1 MEHEHRRRPRLA
13 NFSLEGPAVK
23 GSSGAEAR
31 PEGRSAATHDRVD
44 VTWAVD
50 CVADDTFL
58 YASIANISEMGI
70 FVRRPSRSRSA
81 RAQPRRS
88 RRPVTSRSSSTGE
101 VAWINPVRAS
111 GDNPNPG
118 MGIRFVDLTPANRER
133 LVEVVRTIA
142 YVREP
147 S

>member
-1 MEHEHRRRPRLA
+1 MNPPDGRGSKVPSKTPGSVPPSSRGDGSERR
-13 NFSLEGPAVK
+13 V
-23 GSSGAEAR
+23 
-31 PEGRSAATHDRVD
+31 HDRVD

-50 CVADDTFL
+50 CVAEDTFL

-70 FVRRPSRSRSA
+70 FVRSEKPLALGA
-81 RAQPRRS
+81 RVLLTFAPPGHEAFRLA
-88 RRPVTSRSSSTGE
+88 GE
-101 VAWINPVRAS
+101 VAWINPVRKD

-118 MGIRFVDLTPANRER
+118 MGLRFIDLTPDNRER

-147 S
+147 D

>member
-1 MEHEHRRRPRLA
+1 MSTKKAGAAKKESGGAKAGDDRERRTH
-13 NFSLEGPAVK
+13 
-23 GSSGAEAR
+23 
-31 PEGRSAATHDRVD
+31 GRFD

-70 FVRRPSRSRSA
+70 FVRSLEPLALGTKVSLA
-81 RAQPRRS
+81 FAP
-88 RRPVTSRSSSTGE
+88 PGHEPFKLAGE
-101 VAWINPVRAS
+101 VAWINPVRAD

-118 MGIRFVDLTPANRER
+118 MGVRFIDLTPENRER

-142 YVREP
+142 YVRAP
-147 S
+147 SAPPRG

>member
-1 MEHEHRRRPRLA
+1 MSTDGRAPRTPSTKAARGKAAPLSAERVTDDRERR
-13 NFSLEGPAVK
+13 V
-23 GSSGAEAR
+23 
-31 PEGRSAATHDRVD
+31 HDRFE

-70 FVRRPSRSRSA
+70 FVRSNEPLA
-81 RAQPRRS
+81 LGTQLTLTFAP
-88 RRPVTSRSSSTGE
+88 PGHEPFKLVGE
-101 VAWINPVRAS
+101 VAWINPVRPN

-118 MGIRFVDLTPANRER
+118 MGVRFVDLTPDNRER

-142 YVREP
+142 YVRD
-147 S
+147 